1 MDKVET
7 IDKQMF
13 LVAYR
18 YGEYDD
24 FQESILG
31 MASNYKKALDYA
43 EKMARLINNKD
54 SWHFYKDSIVVK
66 KLTIDK
72 SLIDSKLIHS
82 YWLETIPFKQ
92 KYLWML
98 DKSKKKLINV
108 ENRSEWEEWS

>member
-31 MASNYKKALDYA
+31 MASCFSMDYYPN
-43 EKMARLINNKD
+43 I
-54 SWHFYKDSIVVK
+54 FY
-66 KLTIDK
+66 L
-72 SLIDSKLIHS
+72 
-82 YWLETIPFKQ
+82 
-92 KYLWML
+92 
-98 DKSKKKLINV
+98 
-108 ENRSEWEEWS
+108 